1 MSRLRCSAHHL
12 EIEKG
17 RWSKTPISERI
28 CKFCDKNTIGDEFHF
43 AMKCPTFSV
52 KRACF
57 IGKLNSFM
65 PGFKTLS
72 SKDQFKT
79 IMCPTVAAACKVTNQ
94 FFRIMFLARDN
105 LTLDQS
111 ISELS
116 YPTMP
121 VDNILN
127 SSFDDVSDVELEDEW
142 DEINA
147 NISESSF
154 EEP

>member
-1 MSRLRCSAHHL
+1 
-12 EIEKG
+12 
-17 RWSKTPISERI
+17 
-28 CKFCDKNTIGDEFHF
+28 
-43 AMKCPTFSV
+43 
-52 KRACF
+52 
-57 IGKLNSFM
+57 
-65 PGFKTLS
+65 
-72 SKDQFKT
+72 
-79 IMCPTVAAACKVTNQ
+79 
-94 FFRIMFLARDN
+94 MFLARDN
-105 LTLDQS
+105 LTSGQS

-116 YPTMP
+116 YPSMP